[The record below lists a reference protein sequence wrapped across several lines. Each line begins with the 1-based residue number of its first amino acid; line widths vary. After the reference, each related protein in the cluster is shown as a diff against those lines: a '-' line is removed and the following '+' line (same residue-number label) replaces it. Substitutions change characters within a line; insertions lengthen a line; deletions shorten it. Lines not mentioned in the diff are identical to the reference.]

1 MISTVRSFLQLS
13 RELQMI
19 FSIGRRTHRISK
31 LTDLN
36 DPIKVRYAEQMCAEL
51 GATIDNADDIVDSII
66 KRFI

>member
-13 RELQMI
+13 PELQMI

-36 DPIKVRYAEQMCAEL
+36 DSIKVRYAEQMCAEL
-51 GATIDNADDIVDSII
+51 GATIDNGDDIVDSIT